1 MCSSVRGSYKVRWSV
16 CSAGTN
22 VLEPVRSAVLMTE
35 EVLALVHL
43 ASLAAL
49 ALGRVGTV
57 EEGYVLIADI
67 TEPRKEGV

>member
-1 MCSSVRGSYKVRWSV
+1 
-16 CSAGTN
+16 
-22 VLEPVRSAVLMTE
+22 MTE

-67 TEPRKEGV
+67 TEPRKEEI